1 MPDSSATS
9 AASATPATPAI
20 AIVTG
25 GNGGIGLELVRG
37 LARAGR
43 RVILAGRD
51 ARACEEA
58 AAVVRREVRDEA
70 RVVAWPLDLASLA
83 SVRAFAARARAEL
96 PRLDILVCNAGVW
109 PGARRTTADGFE
121 LAFGVNHLGH
131 FLLVREL
138 EPLLR
143 ASAPAR
149 IVVLSSGLHVRGRM
163 AWDDLQHARGRY
175 RGTDAYAA
183 SKLANLLFTFAL
195 ARRLAGTGVTANAA
209 HPGLVKTRLG
219 RELPELL
226 MKLSGPLLRTPARG
240 AETPLFLALSP
251 EVATVT
257 GRYFDD
263 RKPRKPSPVALD
275 RASQER
281 LWSISEQLV
290 RAPREP
296 RR

>member
-1 MPDSSATS
+1 MAAGAGASGRGPRAAPDPVA
-9 AASATPATPAI
+9 AI

-25 GNGGIGLELVRG
+25 GNGGIGKETARG

-43 RVILAGRD
+43 RVIVAGRD
-51 ARACEEA
+51 RAACERVAGELA
-58 AAVVRREVRDEA
+58 AEVRDPA
-70 RVVAWPLDLASLA
+70 RVVAWPLDLASQA

-109 PGARRTTADGFE
+109 PRDRRLTADGLE

-131 FLLVREL
+131 FLLTREL

-149 IVVLSSGLHVRGRM
+149 VVIVSSGLHARARM

-175 RGTDAYAA
+175 SGTDAYAQ
-183 SKLANLLFTFAL
+183 SKLANLLHAFAL
-195 ARRLAGTGVTANAA
+195 ARRLAGTGVTVNAL
-209 HPGLVKTRLG
+209 HPGMVKTNLG

-226 MKLSGPLLRTPARG
+226 MKLAGPVLRTPARG
-240 AETPLFLALSP
+240 AETSLFLALAP
-251 EVATVT
+251 EVVAVT

-263 RKPRKPSPVALD
+263 RKPRRPSPIALD
-275 RASQER
+275 RGSQER
-281 LWSISEQLV
+281 LWAVSEQLV
-290 RAPREP
+290 VPRG
-296 RR
+296 R